1 MLLDRAQ
8 YKSFTCIHVY
18 MNTWHVVEH
27 VVEWGGIS
35 DEEAAAFQQLRN

>member
-8 YKSFTCIHVY
+8 YKSVTYLHYFII
-18 MNTWHVVEH
+18 WHVVEH

-35 DEEAAAFQQLRN
+35 DEEAAAFQQLQK